1 MPKALYSRIHNRA
14 EKLNVYLSASD
25 NVSTFKDKIEKF
37 DEIDNLL
44 INIRRDYK
52 DFDFNNWLNC
62 NNLNG
67 KTERE
72 IFISLSEQYNKNLIG
87 NKKCLNLIDEL
98 SPLIKNTLSNENYP
112 TDSLSDF
119 FHEVKQAIIVG
130 ENDYLDVLKSIF
142 SNYMDYVRELR
153 EELISISQYTKAGYK
168 DGTILVN
175 YCDFRAKLEIF
186 KERYNKKSEDKKSED
201 KKFFHIEILFESENK
216 GGYSRKID
224 NQKIY
229 YKNKEQIESAMN
241 IMDKFLK
248 EIKGIKIDKTE
259 KDMSFSFTGSIVFE
273 EFDRFL
279 NIIEKKE
286 SKEKKLTEDE
296 LQEKRKNYIKD
307 LKDELFYKMSFGNT
321 KKILEQSF
329 EAQADEKMKE
339 WRKEND
345 ERVMSNVLQTEFDL
359 FKKSLDALEKKMN
372 TNLDELSKKYSSAN
386 SNYDNF
392 VKIVSNTMNTLL
404 EMAKGFL
411 RF

>member
-14 EKLNVYLSASD
+14 EKLNVSLSASD

-52 DFDFNNWLNC
+52 DFDLNNWLNC

-98 SPLIKNTLSNENYP
+98 SPLIKNKLSNENYP

-119 FHEVKQAIIVG
+119 FHEVKQSIIVG
-130 ENDYLDVLKSIF
+130 KNDYLDVLKSIF

-153 EELISISQYTKAGYK
+153 EELTSITQYTKAGYK

-175 YCDFRAKLEIF
+175 YCDFRAKLESF

-229 YKNKEQIESAMN
+229 YKNKEQINSAMN
-241 IMDKFLK
+241 IIDKFLK
-248 EIKGIKIDKTE
+248 EIKGIKIDKSG
-259 KDMSFSFTGSIVFE
+259 KDLSFSFTGSIVFE

-279 NIIEKKE
+279 NIIAEKE

>member
-1 MPKALYSRIHNRA
+1 MPKVLYSRMYNRA
-14 EKLNVYLSASD
+14 EKLNVSSSASD

-52 DFDFNNWLNC
+52 DFDLNNWLNC

-98 SPLIKNTLSNENYP
+98 SPLIKNKLSNENYP

-119 FHEVKQAIIVG
+119 FHEVKQSIIVG
-130 ENDYLDVLKSIF
+130 KNDYLDVLKSIF

-153 EELISISQYTKAGYK
+153 EELTSITQYTKAGYK

-175 YCDFRAKLEIF
+175 YCDFRAKLESF
-186 KERYNKKSEDKKSED
+186 KERYNKKSED

-229 YKNKEQIESAMN
+229 YKNKEQINSAMN
-241 IMDKFLK
+241 IIDKFLK
-248 EIKGIKIDKTE
+248 EIKGIKIDKSG
-259 KDMSFSFTGSIVFE
+259 KDLSFSFTGSIVFE

-279 NIIEKKE
+279 NIIAEKE

>member
-14 EKLNVYLSASD
+14 EKLNVSLSASD

-52 DFDFNNWLNC
+52 DFDLNNWLNC

-98 SPLIKNTLSNENYP
+98 SPLIKNKLSNENYP

-119 FHEVKQAIIVG
+119 FHEVKQSIIVG
-130 ENDYLDVLKSIF
+130 KNDYLDVLKSIF

-153 EELISISQYTKAGYK
+153 EELTSISQYIKAGYK

-175 YCDFRAKLEIF
+175 YCDFRAKLESF
-186 KERYNKKSEDKKSED
+186 KERYNKKSED

-229 YKNKEQIESAMN
+229 YKNKEQINSAMN
-241 IMDKFLK
+241 IIDKFLK
-248 EIKGIKIDKTE
+248 EIKGIKIDKSG
-259 KDMSFSFTGSIVFE
+259 KDLSFSFTGSIVFE

-279 NIIEKKE
+279 NIIAEKE

>member
-1 MPKALYSRIHNRA
+1 MPKVLYSRMYNRA
-14 EKLNVYLSASD
+14 EKLNVSSSASD

-52 DFDFNNWLNC
+52 DFDLNNWLNC

-98 SPLIKNTLSNENYP
+98 SPLIKNKLSNENYP

-119 FHEVKQAIIVG
+119 FHEVKQSIIVG
-130 ENDYLDVLKSIF
+130 KNDYLDVLKSIF

-153 EELISISQYTKAGYK
+153 EELTSITQYTKAGYK

-175 YCDFRAKLEIF
+175 YCDFRAKLESF
-186 KERYNKKSEDKKSED
+186 KERYNKKSED

-229 YKNKEQIESAMN
+229 YKNKEQINSAMN
-241 IMDKFLK
+241 IIDKFLK
-248 EIKGIKIDKTE
+248 EIKGIKIDKSG
-259 KDMSFSFTGSIVFE
+259 KDLSFSFTGSIVFE

-279 NIIEKKE
+279 NIIAEKE

-345 ERVMSNVLQTEFDL
+345 ERVMSNVLQTEFDI

>member
-14 EKLNVYLSASD
+14 EKLNVSLSASD

-52 DFDFNNWLNC
+52 DFDLNNWLNC

-98 SPLIKNTLSNENYP
+98 SPLIKNKLSNENYP

-119 FHEVKQAIIVG
+119 FHEVKQSIIVG
-130 ENDYLDVLKSIF
+130 KNDYLDVLKSIF

-153 EELISISQYTKAGYK
+153 EELTSISQYIKAGYK

-175 YCDFRAKLEIF
+175 YCDFRAKLESF
-186 KERYNKKSEDKKSED
+186 KERYNKKSED

-229 YKNKEQIESAMN
+229 YKNKEQINSAMN
-241 IMDKFLK
+241 IIDKFLK
-248 EIKGIKIDKTE
+248 EIKGIKIDKSG
-259 KDMSFSFTGSIVFE
+259 KDLSFSFTGSIVSE

-279 NIIEKKE
+279 NIIAEKE

-359 FKKSLDALEKKMN
+359 FKKSLDALEKK
-372 TNLDELSKKYSSAN
+372 
-386 SNYDNF
+386 
-392 VKIVSNTMNTLL
+392 
-404 EMAKGFL
+404 
-411 RF
+411 

>member
-1 MPKALYSRIHNRA
+1 MPKVLYSRMYNRA
-14 EKLNVYLSASD
+14 EKLNVSSSASD

-52 DFDFNNWLNC
+52 DFDLNNWLNC

-98 SPLIKNTLSNENYP
+98 SPLIKNKLSNENYP

-119 FHEVKQAIIVG
+119 FHEVKQSIIVG
-130 ENDYLDVLKSIF
+130 KNDYLDVLKSIF

-153 EELISISQYTKAGYK
+153 EELTSITQYTKAGYK

-175 YCDFRAKLEIF
+175 YCDFRAKLESF
-186 KERYNKKSEDKKSED
+186 KERYNKKSED

-229 YKNKEQIESAMN
+229 YKNKEQINSAMN
-241 IMDKFLK
+241 IIDKFLK
-248 EIKGIKIDKTE
+248 EIKGIKIDKSG
-259 KDMSFSFTGSIVFE
+259 KDLSFSFTGSIVFE

-279 NIIEKKE
+279 NIIAEKE

-345 ERVMSNVLQTEFDL
+345 ERIMSNVLQTEFDI

>member
-1 MPKALYSRIHNRA
+1 MPKVLYSRMYNRA
-14 EKLNVYLSASD
+14 EKLNVSSSASD

-52 DFDFNNWLNC
+52 DFDLNNWLNC

-98 SPLIKNTLSNENYP
+98 SPLIKNKLSNENYP

-119 FHEVKQAIIVG
+119 FHEVKQSIIVG
-130 ENDYLDVLKSIF
+130 KNDYLDVLKSIF

-153 EELISISQYTKAGYK
+153 EELTSITQYTKAGYK

-175 YCDFRAKLEIF
+175 YCDFRAKLESF

-229 YKNKEQIESAMN
+229 YKNKEQINSAMN
-241 IMDKFLK
+241 IIDKFLK
-248 EIKGIKIDKTE
+248 EIKGIKIDKSG
-259 KDMSFSFTGSIVFE
+259 KNLSFSFTGSIVFE

-279 NIIEKKE
+279 NIIAEKE

>member
-130 ENDYLDVLKSIF
+130 KNDYLDVLKSIF

-153 EELISISQYTKAGYK
+153 EELTSISQYTKAGYK

-175 YCDFRAKLEIF
+175 YCDFRAKLESF
-186 KERYNKKSEDKKSED
+186 KERYNKKSED

-248 EIKGIKIDKTE
+248 EIKGINIDKSGE
-259 KDMSFSFTGSIVFE
+259 DLSFSFTGSIVFE

>member
-1 MPKALYSRIHNRA
+1 MPKVLYSRMYNRA
-14 EKLNVYLSASD
+14 EKLNVSSSASD

-52 DFDFNNWLNC
+52 DFDLNNWLNC

-98 SPLIKNTLSNENYP
+98 SPLIKNKLSNENYP

-119 FHEVKQAIIVG
+119 FHEVKQSIIVG
-130 ENDYLDVLKSIF
+130 KNDYLDVLKSIF

-153 EELISISQYTKAGYK
+153 EELTSITQYTKAGYK

-175 YCDFRAKLEIF
+175 YCDFRAKLESF

-229 YKNKEQIESAMN
+229 YKNKEQINSAMN
-241 IMDKFLK
+241 IIDKFLK
-248 EIKGIKIDKTE
+248 EIKGIKIDKSG
-259 KDMSFSFTGSIVFE
+259 KDLSFSFTGSIVFE

-279 NIIEKKE
+279 NIIAEKE

-345 ERVMSNVLQTEFDL
+345 ERVMSNVLQTEFDI

>member
-14 EKLNVYLSASD
+14 EKLNVSLSASD

-52 DFDFNNWLNC
+52 DFDLNNWLNC

-72 IFISLSEQYNKNLIG
+72 IFISLSEQYSKNLIG
-87 NKKCLNLIDEL
+87 NKKCLNFIDEL
-98 SPLIKNTLSNENYP
+98 SPLIKNKLSNENYP

-119 FHEVKQAIIVG
+119 FHEVKQSIIVG
-130 ENDYLDVLKSIF
+130 KNDYLDVLKSIF

-153 EELISISQYTKAGYK
+153 EELTSISQYIKAGYK

-175 YCDFRAKLEIF
+175 YCDFRAKLESF
-186 KERYNKKSEDKKSED
+186 KERYNKKSED

-229 YKNKEQIESAMN
+229 YKNKEQINSAMN
-241 IMDKFLK
+241 IIDKFLK
-248 EIKGIKIDKTE
+248 EIKGIKIDKSG
-259 KDMSFSFTGSIVFE
+259 KDLSFSFTGSIVSE

-279 NIIEKKE
+279 NIIAEKE

>member
-1 MPKALYSRIHNRA
+1 MPKVLYSRMYNRA
-14 EKLNVYLSASD
+14 EKLNVSSSASD

-52 DFDFNNWLNC
+52 DFDLNNWLNC

-98 SPLIKNTLSNENYP
+98 SPLIKNKLSNENYP

-119 FHEVKQAIIVG
+119 FHEVKQSIIVG
-130 ENDYLDVLKSIF
+130 KNDYLDVLKSIF

-153 EELISISQYTKAGYK
+153 EELTSITQYTKAGYK

-175 YCDFRAKLEIF
+175 YCDFRAKLESF

-229 YKNKEQIESAMN
+229 YKNKEQINSAMN
-241 IMDKFLK
+241 IIDKFLK
-248 EIKGIKIDKTE
+248 EIKGIKIDKSG
-259 KDMSFSFTGSIVFE
+259 KDLSFSFTGSIVFE

-279 NIIEKKE
+279 NIIAEKE

>member
-1 MPKALYSRIHNRA
+1 MPKVLYSRMYNRA
-14 EKLNVYLSASD
+14 EKLNVSSSASD

-52 DFDFNNWLNC
+52 DFDLNNWLNC

-98 SPLIKNTLSNENYP
+98 SPLIKNKLSNENYP

-119 FHEVKQAIIVG
+119 FHEVKQSIIVG
-130 ENDYLDVLKSIF
+130 KNDYLDILKSIF

-153 EELISISQYTKAGYK
+153 EELTSITQYTKAGYK

-175 YCDFRAKLEIF
+175 YCDFRAKLESF

-229 YKNKEQIESAMN
+229 YKNKEQINSAMN
-241 IMDKFLK
+241 IIDKFLK
-248 EIKGIKIDKTE
+248 EIKGIKIDKSG
-259 KDMSFSFTGSIVFE
+259 KDLSFSFTGSIVFE

-279 NIIEKKE
+279 NIIAEKE

>member
-1 MPKALYSRIHNRA
+1 MPKVLYSRMYNRA
-14 EKLNVYLSASD
+14 EKLNVSSSASD

-52 DFDFNNWLNC
+52 DFDLNNWLNC

-67 KTERE
+67 KTGRE

-98 SPLIKNTLSNENYP
+98 SPLIKNKLSNENYP

-119 FHEVKQAIIVG
+119 FHEVKQSIIVG
-130 ENDYLDVLKSIF
+130 KNDYLDVLKSIF

-153 EELISISQYTKAGYK
+153 EELTSITQYTKAGYK

-175 YCDFRAKLEIF
+175 YCDFRAKLESF

-229 YKNKEQIESAMN
+229 YKNKEQINSAMN
-241 IMDKFLK
+241 IIDKFLK
-248 EIKGIKIDKTE
+248 EIKGIKIDKSG
-259 KDMSFSFTGSIVFE
+259 KDLSFSFTGSIVFE

-279 NIIEKKE
+279 NIIAEKE